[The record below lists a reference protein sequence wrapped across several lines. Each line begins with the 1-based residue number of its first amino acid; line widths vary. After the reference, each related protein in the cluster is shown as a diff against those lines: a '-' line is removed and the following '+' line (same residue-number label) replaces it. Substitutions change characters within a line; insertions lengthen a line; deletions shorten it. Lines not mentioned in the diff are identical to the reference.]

1 MASGVG
7 FPKACS
13 RGRGKKGIDMRFWKS
28 SLTPTKILLSLSIC
42 VGSTFSLPS
51 SAAACQ
57 AGNPACVLPVRDPA
71 PPPPMSEPGPVID
84 DDGGFGFWPFLLG
97 LAALAAL
104 IYLLSDGGD
113 GDEAPISP

>member
-1 MASGVG
+1 MA
-7 FPKACS
+7 FRKP
-13 RGRGKKGIDMRFWKS
+13 

-42 VGSTFSLPS
+42 VSSMVSLPT
-51 SAAACQ
+51 SASACQ

-71 PPPPMSEPGPVID
+71 PAPPPPPPSSAPIVD
-84 DDGGFGFWPFLLG
+84 DDGGFGFWPFLIG

-104 IYLLSDGGD
+104 ILLLSGGGD